1 MLGDHWVYIAVLL
14 LLALV
19 VFGPKRLPELGH
31 AAGRALNEFRKATQ
45 SVGDEAKSF
54 TTIVQSGIDG
64 SAPAQP
70 ANAVEGA
77 GPGQSD
83 AAAGRPDSAG

>member
-1 MLGDHWVYIAVLL
+1 MLGDHWIYIVILL

-31 AAGRALNEFRKATQ
+31 AAGRALSEFKRGTQ

-54 TTIVQSGIDG
+54 TTVVQSGLDG

-70 ANAVEGA
+70 ANAVEVA
-77 GPGQSD
+77 APGSPD
-83 AAAGRPDSAG
+83 AAAGHSDSAG